1 MECDSSGG
9 GLNNAQKLK
18 QENRRDALDRCYRS
32 VQMWHEF
39 GETVRD
45 FIEEIELNESITS
58 EKIAIFALCMEKLG
72 EKVDK
77 VADLMGQIKRA
88 VKNKKFTSE

>member
-1 MECDSSGG
+1 MGG
-9 GLNNAQKLK
+9 GLNNAQKLE
-18 QENRRDALDRCYRS
+18 QENRRDALDRYYRS
-32 VQMWHEF
+32 VQMWHQF

-58 EKIAIFALCMEKLG
+58 EKIAIFTLCMEKLG

-77 VADLMGQIKRA
+77 VADLMGQIKSCE
-88 VKNKKFTSE
+88 KQKICI

>member
-1 MECDSSGG
+1 
-9 GLNNAQKLK
+9 
-18 QENRRDALDRCYRS
+18 
-32 VQMWHEF
+32 MWHEF

-58 EKIAIFALCMEKLG
+58 EKITIFALCMEKLG

-88 VKNKKFTSE
+88 VKNKKFASE